1 MNLNEYQVEAKLFA
15 VNDDLMHFT
24 FGLLEEAGEAAGV
37 LKRLFRGDAGYGNDL
52 SYRDYGLSDGA
63 AEKLKAEL
71 GDILWHIALVAD
83 NLGYTLEGIAQY
95 NLDKLQS
102 RKARDMIK
110 GSGDDR

>member
-1 MNLNEYQVEAKLFA
+1 MNLNEYQEEARLFA

-24 FGLLEEAGEAAGV
+24 FGLLEEAGEAAGI
-37 LKRLFRGDAGYGNDL
+37 LKRLFRDDEGYWDE
-52 SYRDYGLSDGA
+52 SSTRDFMLSDMA

-71 GDILWHIALVAD
+71 GDILWHIALIAY
-83 NLGYTLEGIAQY
+83 NLGYTLDGIAEH

-102 RKARDMIK
+102 RKQRDVIK

>member
-1 MNLNEYQVEAKLFA
+1 MNLNEYQKEARLFA
-15 VNDDLMHFT
+15 VNDDLLHFT

-37 LKRLFRGDAGYGNDL
+37 LKRVYRGDEGYEDFDW
-52 SYRDYGLSDGA
+52 SDYGLSEE
-63 AEKLKAEL
+63 AEKKLAAEL
-71 GDILWHIALVAD
+71 GDILWHIALIAD
-83 NLGYTLEGIAQY
+83 NLGYSLDHIAQY